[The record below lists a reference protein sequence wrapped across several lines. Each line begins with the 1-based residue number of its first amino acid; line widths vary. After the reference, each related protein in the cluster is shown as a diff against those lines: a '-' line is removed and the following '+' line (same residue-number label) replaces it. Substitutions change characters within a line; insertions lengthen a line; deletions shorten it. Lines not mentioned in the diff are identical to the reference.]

1 MAWTII
7 NNSKTSITEYLTGSY
22 STSLSTIQDAL
33 LTSITQQT
41 VGATPGDYGPPIAS
55 TSSGTGV
62 GATFFVRIGL
72 DGTCTI
78 LNVSA
83 GGSGYSIGDT
93 VTIANGLIGGGGTDL
108 IITLAADDFGTD
120 GSGGIQVPD
129 NTSLNSV
136 EQNIAGYPMGVISFT
151 IDPAADGTS
160 LSKVPGALFLSI
172 TQPTLG
178 ATPGT
183 YSGVSQS
190 STSGLGGGA
199 IFTITIGGGGTP
211 TGVDV
216 TSGGSEYVAAD
227 TITIANSDIGG
238 GVLDLII
245 TLNAGDFATPW
256 AAGSTLEISIIG
268 GIEISNFTMNTLVI
282 TEGDTESV
290 QYVDWNIPLQTAALE
305 INNNTTTSTG
315 QEIAI
320 SSIRMQTSSK
330 GGGRG
335 FVTSSGASIGPGGDP
350 PQIQFNDGGYF
361 GGTFGALYNKTANT
375 STGQIQLA
383 NGSVGFPIL
392 AFPDNS
398 GTYDTGIYL
407 ATANAIAISGGG
419 AGIVGIFGSNFG
431 VNFIKGLN
439 VGQSNDICGIRRLSA
454 TAANSWGDGH
464 MGNSQELVFT
474 GSDFTNVN
482 NTRFPQGFGV
492 AVPQA
497 GGATGFMMAAA
508 AGPRNN
514 QIIAVKLLPKGF
526 SVAQKPVRVYTSSS
540 LGTVWGNTA
549 TIELLTQDI
558 IAPTA
563 PPLSLGAATTMA
575 TWASGINEDYLSG
588 PSPVGTG
595 LLALVVR
602 IVILNGQQITAND
615 VLVGVNVVIERQ

>member
-7 NNSKTSITEYLTGSY
+7 NNSKTSITEYLTGRY
-22 STSLSTIQDAL
+22 TTSLSTIQDAL

-41 VGATPGDYGPPIAS
+41 VGATPGDYGPGIVS
-55 TSSGTGV
+55 TSSGTGI

-72 DGTCTI
+72 DGTCVI
-78 LNVSA
+78 LVVSA

-93 VTIANGLIGGGGTDL
+93 VTIVNGSIGGGGTDL
-108 IITLAADDFGTD
+108 IITLAADDFATD

-136 EQNIAGYPMGVISFT
+136 EENIAGYPMGIISFVVS
-151 IDPAADGTS
+151 PAPDSGT
-160 LSKVPGALFLSI
+160 
-172 TQPTLG
+172 
-178 ATPGT
+178 
-183 YSGVSQS
+183 
-190 STSGLGGGA
+190 
-199 IFTITIGGGGTP
+199 
-211 TGVDV
+211 
-216 TSGGSEYVAAD
+216 
-227 TITIANSDIGG
+227 
-238 GVLDLII
+238 
-245 TLNAGDFATPW
+245 W
-256 AAGSTLEISIIG
+256 AANSTLEISIIG

-315 QEIAI
+315 QEITI

-350 PQIQFNDGGYF
+350 PQIQFNDGGNF

-383 NGSVGFPIL
+383 NGSVGLPIL
-392 AFPDNS
+392 AFPDGS

-439 VGQSNDICGIRRLSA
+439 VGQSNDICKIRRLSTNA
-454 TAANSWGDGH
+454 TNSWEDGH

-482 NTRFPQGFGV
+482 NARFPQGFGV

-497 GGATGFMMAAA
+497 GGATGFMMAAS
-508 AGPRNN
+508 AGPGNN

-526 SVAQKPVRVYTSSS
+526 SVAKKTCQRLYILFVGYSLGKYCNDRTFNTRYNYTNYTSSIFR
-540 LGTVWGNTA
+540 GTDNDGCM
-549 TIELLTQDI
+549 
-558 IAPTA
+558 
-563 PPLSLGAATTMA
+563 AAE
-575 TWASGINEDYLSG
+575 WN
-588 PSPVGTG
+588 
-595 LLALVVR
+595 
-602 IVILNGQQITAND
+602 
-615 VLVGVNVVIERQ
+615 